1 MARRRK
7 KQGSDLTVIA
17 LVIALAVIAMVPKQ
31 VWIAIGI
38 TVVVAFGIYLFVKWQ
53 AQQKPP
59 APIVREPTLAEL
71 TGTKRVQSKPG
82 GSTAA
87 DPASANRKILSSM
100 LEAAQPPIAPSP
112 SQSNR
117 VASEPVAEPTA
128 ALRQSVPPS
137 QVAPPPNPALAAKD
151 RPGNL
156 RTAMAHIAEHGPT
169 TPVAPP
175 TPAPPGQAEM
185 SPIILSGTRA
195 ALEPSATGNPQ
206 DRPVPQQPNGNLL
219 EAMRAVAE
227 QPSISR
233 QANSAI
239 DAASDAPRIIVPTPS
254 RPRSTASPS
263 PSDLGTTKTPDAQT
277 IASAPTEAPSS
288 PQQLNS
294 NLLDAMRAVV
304 ARAAM
309 PPPAQTASDP
319 TLESQRVIAPT
330 PTAERVETIPTL
342 PPALPPTPIPT
353 SETQVPSTP
362 PPLSAASRTEP
373 ANAMDELHRTSIAG
387 SAPAK
392 EFSVPK
398 PPAGWEK
405 TRWVQPGEIIEI
417 RGVKIS
423 GGLFYSGVK
432 LATPRG
438 GNEPS
443 LVNGVLAVAPTGN
456 YREPIGYQENYADL
470 SATERRAYINWLAS
484 DRSDPECNYRYVMLF
499 LYGIERRV
507 LIDGADE
514 PDSKQGWPAIKEAL
528 RQLEA
533 AYGKIHTVIRFQINS
548 LLDWMELDDV
558 GEKLYTKPLPSFQR
572 THELP
577 FYLRLALGQCSLDR
591 APIPARL
598 ALAWARLSPEIPLRT
613 ATTRCAEEFDQL
625 FVERYRE
632 LFDAGL
638 VLPKNRTKLKF
649 SRQTFSPAFYG
660 NSFKPKTFG
669 ETPDVTALTAPIK
682 KLNEIVQQCT
692 DELGPLSRLINKN
705 PEARNTLDGLL
716 HLPTSIWPAPR
727 KAALQLLVDEVQGR
741 AITLPL
747 TQLADRFGNGGAPL
761 NREKIRDLARTLEA
775 THIGMEPN
783 VLEGARAPGD
793 ADPVVLFALLP
804 GQTHQAQ
811 SSAYQIALLTLQ
823 LASTVAQ
830 ADGDFSAHEIEHLG
844 REIDAWSH
852 LSPADHKRLR
862 AHLVW
867 LSQAP
872 ITLASLKKK
881 LDPLDQTTK
890 ETIAASMA
898 SLAQSDGT
906 VSPDEMR
913 FLEKVYKTLGV
924 ETKRVFT
931 DVHAVSAG
939 RSTTTVEPTK
949 QFRLDPKRIAE
960 LQHDTAKVSALL
972 AGIFTEDVPEPTIE
986 PQALPLPSQEAASN
1000 PGLLGLDEA
1009 HSALLRLML
1018 SRPNWTRSELEDGAS
1033 DLELMLDGALEHIN
1047 DASFDAYDIPFSE
1060 GDDPVEINPE
1070 FIEKIEQ

>member
-7 KQGSDLTVIA
+7 KQGSGLTVI
-17 LVIALAVIAMVPKQ
+17 VIALAIIAMVPRQ
-31 VWIAIGI
+31 VWIALGI
-38 TVVVAFGIYLFVKWQ
+38 TVVVAFGLYLFVKWQ
-53 AQQKPP
+53 AQKKPP
-59 APIVREPTLAEL
+59 APVVREPTLAEL
-71 TGTKRVQSKPG
+71 TETKRVQSKPR
-82 GSTAA
+82 GSITA
-87 DPASANRKILSSM
+87 DPPGANRKILSSM
-100 LEAAQPPIAPSP
+100 LEAAQPPIAPLP

-137 QVAPPPNPALAAKD
+137 QVAPPQNPALAAKD

-195 ALEPSATGNPQ
+195 ALEPSATRNPQ

-254 RPRSTASPS
+254 RPRSTASLS

-294 NLLDAMRAVV
+294 NLLDAMRAVG

-319 TLESQRVIAPT
+319 TLENQHVIAPT
-330 PTAERVETIPTL
+330 PTAERVETIPAL
-342 PPALPPTPIPT
+342 PPALPPIPAPQR
-353 SETQVPSTP
+353 EARVPSTP
-362 PPLSAASRTEP
+362 PPLPAASRTEP
-373 ANAMDELHRTSIAG
+373 ANALDELHRTSIAG

-392 EFSVPK
+392 EFLVPK

-507 LIDGADE
+507 VIDGIDE
-514 PDSKQGWPAIKEAL
+514 PESKQGWPAIKAAL

-533 AYGKIHTVIRFQINS
+533 AYGKIYSVIRFQINS
-548 LLDWMELDDV
+548 LLDWMELDDIE
-558 GEKLYTKPLPSFQR
+558 EKLYTKPLPSFQR

-649 SRQTFSPAFYG
+649 SRQTFSPALYG
-660 NSFKPKTFG
+660 TSLKPKTFG

-692 DELGPLSRLINKN
+692 DELGPFSRLLIKN
-705 PEARNTLDGLL
+705 PQARTTLEGLL
-716 HLPTSIWPAPR
+716 HLPTSIWPAPS
-727 KAALQLLVDEVQGR
+727 KAALQLLSDEVQGR

-747 TQLADRFGNGGAPL
+747 SQLADRFGNGGASL

-793 ADPVVLFALLP
+793 TDPVVLFALLP

-830 ADGDFSAHEIEHLG
+830 ADGDFSAHEIDHLG

-924 ETKRVFT
+924 ETKRVFS
-931 DVHAVSAG
+931 DVHAVSSG
-939 RSTTTVEPTK
+939 RSAIKAEPAK

-972 AGIFTEDVPEPTIE
+972 AGIFTEDVAEPIIE
-986 PQALPLPSQEAASN
+986 PQALPPPHQDAAAT

-1018 SRPNWTRSELEDGAS
+1018 SRPSWTRSELEDGAS

-1047 DASFDAYDIPFSE
+1047 DASFDAYDIPFTD

>member
-1 MARRRK
+1 M
-7 KQGSDLTVIA
+7 
-17 LVIALAVIAMVPKQ
+17 
-31 VWIAIGI
+31 
-38 TVVVAFGIYLFVKWQ
+38 
-53 AQQKPP
+53 P
-59 APIVREPTLAEL
+59 AAC
-71 TGTKRVQSKPG
+71 
-82 GSTAA
+82 
-87 DPASANRKILSSM
+87 
-100 LEAAQPPIAPSP
+100 
-112 SQSNR
+112 
-117 VASEPVAEPTA
+117 
-128 ALRQSVPPS
+128 
-137 QVAPPPNPALAAKD
+137 
-151 RPGNL
+151 
-156 RTAMAHIAEHGPT
+156 
-169 TPVAPP
+169 
-175 TPAPPGQAEM
+175 
-185 SPIILSGTRA
+185 
-195 ALEPSATGNPQ
+195 
-206 DRPVPQQPNGNLL
+206 
-219 EAMRAVAE
+219 
-227 QPSISR
+227 
-233 QANSAI
+233 
-239 DAASDAPRIIVPTPS
+239 
-254 RPRSTASPS
+254 
-263 PSDLGTTKTPDAQT
+263 
-277 IASAPTEAPSS
+277 
-288 PQQLNS
+288 
-294 NLLDAMRAVV
+294 
-304 ARAAM
+304 
-309 PPPAQTASDP
+309 
-319 TLESQRVIAPT
+319 
-330 PTAERVETIPTL
+330 
-342 PPALPPTPIPT
+342 
-353 SETQVPSTP
+353 
-362 PPLSAASRTEP
+362 RTEP
-373 ANAMDELHRTSIAG
+373 ANATDELHRTSIAG

-392 EFSVPK
+392 EFLVPK

-405 TRWVQPGEIIEI
+405 TRWVQPGEIIEV

-456 YREPIGYQENYADL
+456 YREPVGYQENYADL

-514 PDSKQGWPAIKEAL
+514 PDSKQGWPAIKAAL
-528 RQLEA
+528 RHLEA
-533 AYGKIHTVIRFQINS
+533 AYGKIYTVIRFQINS

-558 GEKLYTKPLPSFQR
+558 GEKLYTKPLPRFQR

-705 PEARNTLDGLL
+705 PEARNMLDGLL
-716 HLPTSIWPAPR
+716 HLPASIWPAPR

-775 THIGMEPN
+775 AHIGMEPN

-793 ADPVVLFALLP
+793 TDPVVLFALLP

-811 SSAYQIALLTLQ
+811 SSAYQIALLTLE

-852 LSPADHKRLR
+852 LSPADHNRLR
-862 AHLVW
+862 AHLLW
-867 LSQAP
+867 LSLAP

-881 LDPLDQTTK
+881 LDPLDQPTK

-924 ETKRVFT
+924 ETKRVFS
-931 DVHAVSAG
+931 DVHAVSSG
-939 RSTTTVEPTK
+939 RSATQAEQTK

-972 AGIFTEDVPEPTIE
+972 AGIFTEDVPEPIIE

>member
-1 MARRRK
+1 
-7 KQGSDLTVIA
+7 
-17 LVIALAVIAMVPKQ
+17 
-31 VWIAIGI
+31 
-38 TVVVAFGIYLFVKWQ
+38 
-53 AQQKPP
+53 
-59 APIVREPTLAEL
+59 
-71 TGTKRVQSKPG
+71 
-82 GSTAA
+82 
-87 DPASANRKILSSM
+87 
-100 LEAAQPPIAPSP
+100 
-112 SQSNR
+112 
-117 VASEPVAEPTA
+117 
-128 ALRQSVPPS
+128 
-137 QVAPPPNPALAAKD
+137 
-151 RPGNL
+151 
-156 RTAMAHIAEHGPT
+156 
-169 TPVAPP
+169 
-175 TPAPPGQAEM
+175 
-185 SPIILSGTRA
+185 
-195 ALEPSATGNPQ
+195 
-206 DRPVPQQPNGNLL
+206 
-219 EAMRAVAE
+219 
-227 QPSISR
+227 
-233 QANSAI
+233 
-239 DAASDAPRIIVPTPS
+239 
-254 RPRSTASPS
+254 
-263 PSDLGTTKTPDAQT
+263 
-277 IASAPTEAPSS
+277 
-288 PQQLNS
+288 
-294 NLLDAMRAVV
+294 
-304 ARAAM
+304 
-309 PPPAQTASDP
+309 
-319 TLESQRVIAPT
+319 
-330 PTAERVETIPTL
+330 
-342 PPALPPTPIPT
+342 
-353 SETQVPSTP
+353 
-362 PPLSAASRTEP
+362 
-373 ANAMDELHRTSIAG
+373 MDELHRTSIAG

-398 PPAGWEK
+398 PPEGWEK
-405 TRWVQPGEIIEI
+405 TRWVRPGEIIEI

-514 PDSKQGWPAIKEAL
+514 PDSKQGWPAIKAAL
-528 RQLEA
+528 RQLET
-533 AYGKIHTVIRFQINS
+533 AYGKIYSVIRFQINS
-548 LLDWMELDDV
+548 LLDWMELDDIE
-558 GEKLYTKPLPSFQR
+558 EKLYTKPLPSFQR

-591 APIPARL
+591 VPIPARL

-649 SRQTFSPAFYG
+649 SRQTFSPALYG
-660 NSFKPKTFG
+660 TSLKPKTFG

-716 HLPTSIWPAPR
+716 HLPTSIWPSPR

-747 TQLADRFGNGGAPL
+747 TQLADRFGNGGASL
-761 NREKIRDLARTLEA
+761 NREKIRDLARTLELA
-775 THIGMEPN
+775 HIGMEPN

-804 GQTHQAQ
+804 GQTHQTQ

-872 ITLASLKKK
+872 ITLASLKRK

-924 ETKRVFT
+924 ETKRVFS

-939 RSTTTVEPTK
+939 RSTTKVEPTK

-960 LQHDTAKVSALL
+960 LQQDTAKVSALL
-972 AGIFTEDVPEPTIE
+972 AGIFTEDVAEPVIE
-986 PQALPLPSQEAASN
+986 PQALPLPIQEAASN

>member
-1 MARRRK
+1 M
-7 KQGSDLTVIA
+7 IA

-53 AQQKPP
+53 AQKKPP

-71 TGTKRVQSKPG
+71 TGTKRVQSRPR
-82 GSTAA
+82 GSTTA
-87 DPASANRKILSSM
+87 DPASTNRKILSSM

-117 VASEPVAEPTA
+117 VASERVTEPTA
-128 ALRQSVPPS
+128 ALSQSVPPS
-137 QVAPPPNPALAAKD
+137 QAAPPQNPALAAKD
-151 RPGNL
+151 RAGNL

-175 TPAPPGQAEM
+175 TPAPHGQAEM
-185 SPIILSGTRA
+185 SPIILSSTRA

-219 EAMRAVAE
+219 EVMRAVAE

-254 RPRSTASPS
+254 RPRPTASPS

-294 NLLDAMRAVV
+294 NLLGAMRAV
-304 ARAAM
+304 AAKASM
-309 PPPAQTASDP
+309 PQPAQAVAGAELEDQRRIMPIASQP
-319 TLESQRVIAPT
+319 SPSV
-330 PTAERVETIPTL
+330 ERIEAIQTL
-342 PPALPPTPIPT
+342 PPTMPPAPALQR
-353 SETQVPSTP
+353 EAHVASTP
-362 PPLSAASRTEP
+362 PPLPAASRQEP
-373 ANAMDELHRTSIAG
+373 ANTTDELHRTSIAG
-387 SAPAK
+387 SAPTK

-398 PPAGWEK
+398 PPVGWEK

-507 LIDGADE
+507 LIDGVDE
-514 PDSKQGWPAIKEAL
+514 PESKQGWPAIKAAL

-533 AYGKIHTVIRFQINS
+533 AYGKIYTVIRFQINS

-613 ATTRCAEEFDQL
+613 ATTRCAEEFDQI

-669 ETPDVTALTAPIK
+669 ETPDVTALTGPIK

-747 TQLADRFGNGGAPL
+747 SQLADRFGNGGAPL

-775 THIGMEPN
+775 AHIGMEPN
-783 VLEGARAPGD
+783 VLEGARVPGD
-793 ADPVVLFALLP
+793 TDPVVLFALLP

-924 ETKRVFT
+924 ETKRVFS

-939 RSTTTVEPTK
+939 RSATKAEPAK

-972 AGIFTEDVPEPTIE
+972 AGIFTDDVPEPIIE
-986 PQALPLPSQEAASN
+986 PQALPLPSQEAAST

>member
-1 MARRRK
+1 M
-7 KQGSDLTVIA
+7 I
-17 LVIALAVIAMVPKQ
+17 VIALAIIAMVPRQ
-31 VWIAIGI
+31 VWIALGI
-38 TVVVAFGIYLFVKWQ
+38 TVAVAFGVYLFVKWQ
-53 AQQKPP
+53 AQKKPP
-59 APIVREPTLAEL
+59 APIAREPTLAEL
-71 TGTKRVQSKPG
+71 TGTKKAPSKPRG
-82 GSTAA
+82 PAA
-87 DPASANRKILSSM
+87 SAPASANQKILSSM
-100 LEAAQPPIAPSP
+100 LEAAQPPVVPTHSKLK
-112 SQSNR
+112 QL
-117 VASEPVAEPTA
+117 ASEPIG
-128 ALRQSVPPS
+128 ALNRSTPPAP
-137 QVAPPPNPALAAKD
+137 QVAPPQNPDMAATE

-156 RTAMAHIAEHGPT
+156 RIAMAHIAEHGPT
-169 TPVAPP
+169 TPVAPA
-175 TPAPPGQAEM
+175 TSALYGQAET

-195 ALEPSATGNPQ
+195 ALEPSATGNLQ
-206 DRPVPQQPNGNLL
+206 DRPVSRQPNGNLL

-239 DAASDAPRIIVPTPS
+239 DAASEAPRIIVPTPS
-254 RPRSTASPS
+254 LPRPTSSPS
-263 PSDLGTTKTPDAQT
+263 PSDLGVTATPDVHN
-277 IASAPTEAPSS
+277 IASAPTETTSS
-288 PQQLNS
+288 PQQPNS
-294 NLLDAMRAVV
+294 NLLEAMRAVAAKAAIPRQAQAV
-304 ARAAM
+304 ADANL
-309 PPPAQTASDP
+309 DD
-319 TLESQRVIAPT
+319 QRVTAPIANQPR
-330 PTAERVETIPTL
+330 PSAERIEAIQTL
-342 PPALPPTPIPT
+342 PPAVPPAPALQR
-353 SETQVPSTP
+353 EAHVASTP
-362 PPLSAASRTEP
+362 PPLPAASRQAP
-373 ANAMDELHRTSIAG
+373 ANATDELHRTSIAG

-398 PPAGWEK
+398 PPEGWEK
-405 TRWVQPGEIIEI
+405 TRWVRPGEIIKI
-417 RGVKIS
+417 RGLKIS

-507 LIDGADE
+507 LIDGVDE
-514 PDSKQGWPAIKEAL
+514 PESKQGWAAIKEAL

-533 AYGKIHTVIRFQINS
+533 AYGKIYTVIRFQINS

-649 SRQTFSPAFYG
+649 SRQTFSPALYG
-660 NSFKPKTFG
+660 TSLKPKTFG

-692 DELGPLSRLINKN
+692 DELGPFSRLLIKN
-705 PEARNTLDGLL
+705 PQARTTLEGLL
-716 HLPTSIWPAPR
+716 HLPTSIWPAPS
-727 KAALQLLVDEVQGR
+727 KAALQLLSDEVQGR

-747 TQLADRFGNGGAPL
+747 SQLADRFGNGGASL

-793 ADPVVLFALLP
+793 TDPVVLFALLP

-830 ADGDFSAHEIEHLG
+830 ADGDFSAHEIDHLG

-924 ETKRVFT
+924 ETKRVFS
-931 DVHAVSAG
+931 DVHAVSSG
-939 RSTTTVEPTK
+939 RSAIKAEPAK

-972 AGIFTEDVPEPTIE
+972 AGIFTEDVAEPIIE
-986 PQALPLPSQEAASN
+986 PQALPPPHQDAAAT

-1018 SRPNWTRSELEDGAS
+1018 SRPSWTRSELEDGAS

-1060 GDDPVEINPE
+1060 GDDPVEINPD

>member
-1 MARRRK
+1 M
-7 KQGSDLTVIA
+7 IA

-71 TGTKRVQSKPG
+71 TGTKRVQSKPR

-117 VASEPVAEPTA
+117 VASERIVEPTA
-128 ALRQSVPPS
+128 ALSQSFPPS
-137 QVAPPPNPALAAKD
+137 QVAPPQNSALAAKD

-175 TPAPPGQAEM
+175 TPAPPGQAET
-185 SPIILSGTRA
+185 STILLSGTRA
-195 ALEPSATGNPQ
+195 ALEPSATVNSQG
-206 DRPVPQQPNGNLL
+206 RPVSRQPSGNLL

-239 DAASDAPRIIVPTPS
+239 DAAPDAPRIIVPTPS
-254 RPRSTASPS
+254 RPRPTASPS

-277 IASAPTEAPSS
+277 IASAPMEAPSS

-294 NLLDAMRAVV
+294 NLLEVMRAV
-304 ARAAM
+304 AAKAAI
-309 PPPAQTASDP
+309 PRQAQPTAGAE
-319 TLESQRVIAPT
+319 LEDQRGIVPIASQPT
-330 PTAERVETIPTL
+330 PTAERVETIPAL
-342 PPALPPTPIPT
+342 PPALPPIPVPT
-353 SETQVPSTP
+353 SETQVVPSTP
-362 PPLSAASRTEP
+362 PPLPAASRTEP
-373 ANAMDELHRTSIAG
+373 ANATDELHRTSIAG
-387 SAPAK
+387 NAPAK
-392 EFSVPK
+392 EFLVPK

-417 RGVKIS
+417 REVEIS
-423 GGLFYSGVK
+423 GGLFYAGIN
-432 LATPRG
+432 LATPTG
-438 GNEPS
+438 GDEPS
-443 LVNGVLAVAPTGN
+443 LVNGRLSVAATGD
-456 YREPIGYQENYADL
+456 YREPSGYWGSYADL

-484 DRSDPECNYRYVMLF
+484 DRSDPECNSTYVLRF
-499 LYGIERRV
+499 LYGLERRV
-507 LIDGADE
+507 VLDGVRE
-514 PDSKQGWPAIKEAL
+514 PDSKQDWPVIKATL
-528 RQLEA
+528 RQLDA
-533 AYGKIHTVIRFQINS
+533 VYGKADGRIRSYTNS
-548 LLDWMELDDV
+548 LLDWMELDDI
-558 GEKLYTKPLPSFQR
+558 EDKLYTKPLPRFQR

-591 APIPARL
+591 APVPAPL
-598 ALAWARLSPEIPLRT
+598 ALAWARLSPEVSMRT
-613 ATTRCAEEFDQL
+613 PTVRCAEEFDQL

-660 NSFKPKTFG
+660 SSFKPKTFG
-669 ETPDVTALTAPIK
+669 ETPDVTALTGPIK

-727 KAALQLLVDEVQGR
+727 KAALQLLVDEVQRR

-747 TQLADRFGNGGAPL
+747 SELADRFGNGGASL
-761 NREKIRDLARTLEA
+761 NREKIRDLARMLEA
-775 THIGMEPN
+775 AHIGMEPN

-793 ADPVVLFALLP
+793 TDPVVLFALLP

-811 SSAYQIALLTLQ
+811 SSAYQVALLTLQ

-867 LSQAP
+867 LSVAP
-872 ITLASLKKK
+872 ITLASLKKN
-881 LDPLDQTTK
+881 LDPLDQPTK

-924 ETKRVFT
+924 ETKRVFS

-939 RSTTTVEPTK
+939 RSTTKVEPAK

-972 AGIFTEDVPEPTIE
+972 AGIFTEDVPEPIIE
-986 PQALPLPSQEAASN
+986 PQALPLPSQEAAST

-1070 FIEKIEQ
+1070 FIEKTEQ

>member
-1 MARRRK
+1 M
-7 KQGSDLTVIA
+7 I
-17 LVIALAVIAMVPKQ
+17 VIALAIIAMVPRQ
-31 VWIAIGI
+31 VWIALGI
-38 TVVVAFGIYLFVKWQ
+38 TAVVAFGLYLFVKWQ
-53 AQQKPP
+53 AQKKPL

-71 TGTKRVQSKPG
+71 TGLKSAPSNPRS
-82 GSTAA
+82 STAPA
-87 DPASANRKILSSM
+87 PASANRKILSSM
-100 LEAAQPPIAPSP
+100 LEAAQPPAVPTH
-112 SQSNR
+112 SQVKQ
-117 VASEPVAEPTA
+117 VASEPIG
-128 ALRQSVPPS
+128 ALHQSTPPAP
-137 QVAPPPNPALAAKD
+137 QVAPPQNPDMAATD

-156 RTAMAHIAEHGPT
+156 WTAMAHIAEHGPT

-175 TPAPPGQAEM
+175 TPAPPGQAET
-185 SPIILSGTRA
+185 SPIILSAARA
-195 ALEPSATGNPQ
+195 ALEPSASVDSR
-206 DRPVPQQPNGNLL
+206 DRPVSRQPNGNLL

-239 DAASDAPRIIVPTPS
+239 DTTPDAPRIIVPTPS
-254 RPRSTASPS
+254 RPRPTASPS
-263 PSDLGTTKTPDAQT
+263 PNGLGTTTPDAHN
-277 IASAPTEAPSS
+277 IAPAPAEVPSS
-288 PQQLNS
+288 PQQPNS
-294 NLLDAMRAVV
+294 NLLEAMRAVAAKAAIPRQAQAV
-304 ARAAM
+304 ADANLDDQRA
-309 PPPAQTASDP
+309 
-319 TLESQRVIAPT
+319 IALIANQPS
-330 PTAERVETIPTL
+330 PCVERIEAIPTL
-342 PPALPPTPIPT
+342 PPAIPPAPDLQR
-353 SETQVPSTP
+353 EAHVLSTP
-362 PPLSAASRTEP
+362 PSLPAASRTEAP
-373 ANAMDELHRTSIAG
+373 RAMDELHRTSIAG
-387 SAPAK
+387 SASVK
-392 EFSVPK
+392 EFSLPK

-405 TRWVQPGEIIEI
+405 TRWVQPGELVEI
-417 RGVKIS
+417 RDVKIS
-423 GGLFYSGVK
+423 GGLFYAGIN
-432 LATPRG
+432 LATPTG
-438 GNEPS
+438 GDEPS
-443 LVNGVLAVAPTGN
+443 LVNGLLSVAATGD
-456 YREPIGYQENYADL
+456 YREPGGYWGSYADL

-484 DRSDPECNYRYVMLF
+484 DRSDPECNSTYVLRF
-499 LYGIERRV
+499 LYGLERRV
-507 LIDGADE
+507 VLDGVRE
-514 PDSKQGWPAIKEAL
+514 PDSKQDWPAIKTTL
-528 RQLEA
+528 RHLDA
-533 AYGKIHTVIRFQINS
+533 VYGKADGRIRSYTNS

-558 GEKLYTKPLPSFQR
+558 GEKLYTKPLPNFQR

-591 APIPARL
+591 VPIPAQL
-598 ALAWARLSPEIPLRT
+598 ALAWVRLSPEVSMRT
-613 ATTRCAEEFDQL
+613 PTVRCAEEFDQL

-649 SRQTFSPAFYG
+649 LRQTFSPAFYDT
-660 NSFKPKTFG
+660 SFKPKTFG

-682 KLNEIVQQCT
+682 KLNEIVRQCT
-692 DELGPLSRLINKN
+692 DELGPFSRLLIKN
-705 PEARNTLDGLL
+705 PEARTTLEGLL
-716 HLPTSIWPAPR
+716 HLPTSIWPAPS

-741 AITLPL
+741 AITLL
-747 TQLADRFGNGGAPL
+747 LSQLADRFGNGGASL

-775 THIGMEPN
+775 AHIGMEPN

-793 ADPVVLFALLP
+793 TDPVVLFALLP

-830 ADGDFSAHEIEHLG
+830 ADGDFSSQEIEHLG

-898 SLAQSDGT
+898 SLAQSDVT

-924 ETKRVFT
+924 KTKRVFS

-939 RSTTTVEPTK
+939 RSTTKVEPAK

-972 AGIFTEDVPEPTIE
+972 AGIFTEDVHEPIIE
-986 PQALPLPSQEAASN
+986 SPALPLPSQEAAST

-1018 SRPNWTRSELEDGAS
+1018 SRPSWTRSELEDGAS

>member
-1 MARRRK
+1 M
-7 KQGSDLTVIA
+7 IA
-17 LVIALAVIAMVPKQ
+17 LMIALAIIAMVPRQ
-31 VWIAIGI
+31 VWIALGI
-38 TVVVAFGIYLFVKWQ
+38 TVVVAFGLYLFVKWQ
-53 AQQKPP
+53 AQKKPL

-71 TGTKRVQSKPG
+71 TGLKSAPSKPRS
-82 GSTAA
+82 STAPA
-87 DPASANRKILSSM
+87 PASANQKILSSM
-100 LEAAQPPIAPSP
+100 LEAAQPPTAPSP
-112 SQSNR
+112 SQSIW
-117 VASEPVAEPTA
+117 VVSEPIG
-128 ALRQSVPPS
+128 ALNRSVPPDQ
-137 QVAPPPNPALAAKD
+137 QVAPPQNPALAAND

-156 RTAMAHIAEHGPT
+156 RTAMEHIVEHGPT

-175 TPAPPGQAEM
+175 THATPGQAET

-195 ALEPSATGNPQ
+195 ALEPSATGNSQ
-206 DRPVPQQPNGNLL
+206 DRPVSRQPNGNLL

-263 PSDLGTTKTPDAQT
+263 PSDFGTTTPDAHS
-277 IASAPTEAPSS
+277 IAPSPPEAPSS
-288 PQQLNS
+288 PPQPNS
-294 NLLDAMRAVV
+294 NLLEVMRAV
-304 ARAAM
+304 AAKASM
-309 PPPAQTASDP
+309 PGPAQAFADAN
-319 TLESQRVIAPT
+319 LEDQGAIALIANQPS
-330 PTAERVETIPTL
+330 PSAERIEAIQTL
-342 PPALPPTPIPT
+342 TPAVPPTPAPALQR
-353 SETQVPSTP
+353 EAHGPSTP
-362 PPLSAASRTEP
+362 PPLPEASRTEAP
-373 ANAMDELHRTSIAG
+373 RTMDELHRTSIAG

-456 YREPIGYQENYADL
+456 YREPVGYQENYADL

-507 LIDGADE
+507 LIDGVDE
-514 PDSKQGWPAIKEAL
+514 PDSKQGWPAIKAAL
-528 RQLEA
+528 RHLEA
-533 AYGKIHTVIRFQINS
+533 AYGKIYTVIRFQINS

-558 GEKLYTKPLPSFQR
+558 GEKLYTKPLPRFQR

-591 APIPARL
+591 APIPAQL

-625 FVERYRE
+625 FLERYRE

-660 NSFKPKTFG
+660 TSFKPKTFG
-669 ETPDVTALTAPIK
+669 ETPDVTALTGPIK
-682 KLNEIVQQCT
+682 KLNEIVQQFT

-727 KAALQLLVDEVQGR
+727 KAALQLLVDEVKGR

-747 TQLADRFGNGGAPL
+747 TQLTDRFGNGGAPL

-775 THIGMEPN
+775 AHIGMEPN

-862 AHLVW
+862 AHLAW

-881 LDPLDQTTK
+881 LDPLDQSTK
-890 ETIAASMA
+890 EAIAASMA

-924 ETKRVFT
+924 ETKRVFS

-939 RSTTTVEPTK
+939 RSTTKVEPAK
-949 QFRLDPKRIAE
+949 QFSLDPKRIAE

-972 AGIFTEDVPEPTIE
+972 AGIFTEDVAEPVIK
-986 PQALPLPSQEAASN
+986 PQTPILPSQEPAAT
-1000 PGLLGLDEA
+1000 PGMLGLDEA

-1018 SRPNWTRSELEDGAS
+1018 SRPNWTRSELEDSAS

>member
-1 MARRRK
+1 M
-7 KQGSDLTVIA
+7 IA
-17 LVIALAVIAMVPKQ
+17 LVIIAMVPRQ
-31 VWIAIGI
+31 VWIALGI
-38 TVVVAFGIYLFVKWQ
+38 TVVVAFGICLFVKWQ
-53 AQQKPP
+53 AQKKPP
-59 APIVREPTLAEL
+59 APVVREPTLAEL
-71 TGTKRVQSKPG
+71 TGTKKVQSKPR
-82 GSTAA
+82 GSTTA

-100 LEAAQPPIAPSP
+100 LEAAQPPAVPTH
-112 SQSNR
+112 SQ
-117 VASEPVAEPTA
+117 VKQLASEPFG
-128 ALRQSVPPS
+128 ALNRSTTPAP
-137 QVAPPPNPALAAKD
+137 QVAPPQNPAMAATD

-169 TPVAPP
+169 TPIAPA
-175 TPAPPGQAEM
+175 TPALSRQAEAP
-185 SPIILSGTRA
+185 PIILSGKRA
-195 ALEPSATGNPQ
+195 ALEPSATGNLQ
-206 DRPVPQQPNGNLL
+206 NSPVSRQPNGNLL

-254 RPRSTASPS
+254 RPRPTASTS
-263 PSDLGTTKTPDAQT
+263 PSGLGTTTPDAHN
-277 IASAPTEAPSS
+277 IASAPAEGRSS
-288 PQQLNS
+288 PQHPKS
-294 NLLDAMRAVV
+294 NLIDAMRAV
-304 ARAAM
+304 AAKAAI
-309 PPPAQTASDP
+309 PRQAQTVAD
-319 TLESQRVIAPT
+319 TNLDDQRVTVPIASQPR
-330 PTAERVETIPTL
+330 PFAERIEAIQTL
-342 PPALPPTPIPT
+342 TPAVPPTPAPALQREAHVA
-353 SETQVPSTP
+353 SSP
-362 PPLSAASRTEP
+362 PPLPAASRQKP
-373 ANAMDELHRTSIAG
+373 ANTTDELHRTSIAG
-387 SAPAK
+387 NAPAK
-392 EFSVPK
+392 EFSLPK
-398 PPAGWEK
+398 PPEGWEK
-405 TRWVQPGEIIEI
+405 TRWVQPGEIVEI
-417 RGVKIS
+417 REVKIS
-423 GGLFYSGVK
+423 GGLFYAGIN
-432 LATPRG
+432 LATPTG
-438 GNEPS
+438 GDEPS
-443 LVNGVLAVAPTGN
+443 LVNGRLSVAATGD
-456 YREPIGYQENYADL
+456 YREPSGYWVSYADL

-507 LIDGADE
+507 LIDGVDE
-514 PDSKQGWPAIKEAL
+514 PESKQGWPAIKAAL

-533 AYGKIHTVIRFQINS
+533 AYGKIYSVIRFQINS
-548 LLDWMELDDV
+548 LLDWMELDDIE
-558 GEKLYTKPLPSFQR
+558 EKLYTKPLPSFQR

-591 APIPARL
+591 APIPAQL

-649 SRQTFSPAFYG
+649 SRQTFSPALYG
-660 NSFKPKTFG
+660 TSLKPKTFG

-747 TQLADRFGNGGAPL
+747 TQLADRFGNGGASL
-761 NREKIRDLARTLEA
+761 NREKIRDLARTLELA
-775 THIGMEPN
+775 HIGMEPN

-793 ADPVVLFALLP
+793 TDPVVLFALLP

-852 LSPADHKRLR
+852 LGPADHKRLR
-862 AHLVW
+862 AHLEW
-867 LSQAP
+867 LSLAP

-939 RSTTTVEPTK
+939 RSTTKVEPAK

-972 AGIFTEDVPEPTIE
+972 AGIFTEDVPEPIIE
-986 PQALPLPSQEAASN
+986 PPALPLPSQEAAST

-1018 SRPNWTRSELEDGAS
+1018 SRPSWTRSELEDGAS

>member
-1 MARRRK
+1 M
-7 KQGSDLTVIA
+7 
-17 LVIALAVIAMVPKQ
+17 IALAVIAMVPKQ

-71 TGTKRVQSKPG
+71 TGTKRVQSKPRG
-82 GSTAA
+82 PTAA

-100 LEAAQPPIAPSP
+100 LEAAQPPAVPTH
-112 SQSNR
+112 SQ
-117 VASEPVAEPTA
+117 VKQLASEPIG
-128 ALRQSVPPS
+128 ALNRSTPPS
-137 QVAPPPNPALAAKD
+137 PQVAPPQNPALAAAD

-175 TPAPPGQAEM
+175 TPATPGQAET

-195 ALEPSATGNPQ
+195 ALVPSATGNSQ
-206 DRPVPQQPNGNLL
+206 DRPVSQQPNGNLL

-239 DAASDAPRIIVPTPS
+239 DAAPKAPRIIVPTPS
-254 RPRSTASPS
+254 RPRPTASPS
-263 PSDLGTTKTPDAQT
+263 PSDLGVTATPDVHN
-277 IASAPTEAPSS
+277 IASAPTETTSS
-288 PQQLNS
+288 PQQPKS
-294 NLLDAMRAVV
+294 NLLDAMRAV
-304 ARAAM
+304 AAKASM
-309 PPPAQTASDP
+309 PGPAQAFADAN
-319 TLESQRVIAPT
+319 LEDQRAIAPIASQ
-330 PTAERVETIPTL
+330 PSAERIEAIQTL
-342 PPALPPTPIPT
+342 TPAVPPTPAPALQR
-353 SETQVPSTP
+353 EAHGPSTP
-362 PPLSAASRTEP
+362 PPLPEASRTEAP
-373 ANAMDELHRTSIAG
+373 RTMDELHRTSIAG

-398 PPAGWEK
+398 PPEGWEK
-405 TRWVQPGEIIEI
+405 TRWVRPGEIIEI

-507 LIDGADE
+507 LIDGVDE
-514 PDSKQGWPAIKEAL
+514 PESKQGWPAIKEAL
-528 RQLEA
+528 RHLEA
-533 AYGKIHTVIRFQINS
+533 AYGKIYTVIRFQINS

-632 LFDAGL
+632 LFDAGM

-660 NSFKPKTFG
+660 NSFKLKTFG

-747 TQLADRFGNGGAPL
+747 TQLADRFGNGGASL
-761 NREKIRDLARTLEA
+761 NREKIRDLARTLELA
-775 THIGMEPN
+775 HIGMEPN

-793 ADPVVLFALLP
+793 ADPVVLFAFLP
-804 GQTHQAQ
+804 GQTHQTQ

-872 ITLASLKKK
+872 ITLASLKRK

-924 ETKRVFT
+924 ETKRVFS

-939 RSTTTVEPTK
+939 RSTTKVEPTK

-972 AGIFTEDVPEPTIE
+972 AGIFTEDVAEPVIE
-986 PQALPLPSQEAASN
+986 PQAPILPSQEPAATS
-1000 PGLLGLDEA
+1000 GLLGLDEA
-1009 HSALLRLML
+1009 HSALLLLML

>member
-1 MARRRK
+1 MAA
-7 KQGSDLTVIA
+7 T
-17 LVIALAVIAMVPKQ
+17 
-31 VWIAIGI
+31 
-38 TVVVAFGIYLFVKWQ
+38 
-53 AQQKPP
+53 
-59 APIVREPTLAEL
+59 E
-71 TGTKRVQSKPG
+71 
-82 GSTAA
+82 
-87 DPASANRKILSSM
+87 
-100 LEAAQPPIAPSP
+100 
-112 SQSNR
+112 
-117 VASEPVAEPTA
+117 
-128 ALRQSVPPS
+128 
-137 QVAPPPNPALAAKD
+137 

-156 RTAMAHIAEHGPT
+156 RTAMAHIAEHGRT

-175 TPAPPGQAEM
+175 TPAPPGQAET

-195 ALEPSATGNPQ
+195 ALEPSATGNAR
-206 DRPVPQQPNGNLL
+206 DRPVSRQPNGNLL

-227 QPSISR
+227 QSPAGR
-233 QANSAI
+233 QANSGI
-239 DAASDAPRIIVPTPS
+239 DAALDAPRIIVPTPS
-254 RPRSTASPS
+254 RPRPAALPGQGDIGTPTT
-263 PSDLGTTKTPDAQT
+263 SDALKF
-277 IASAPTEAPSS
+277 ASAPAETPSL
-288 PQQLNS
+288 PQHTNS
-294 NLLDAMRAVV
+294 NLLDARRAVV

-309 PPPAQTASDP
+309 PPPAQTASDA
-319 TLESQRVIAPT
+319 TLESQRAIAPT
-330 PTAERVETIPTL
+330 PIAERVETISAV
-342 PPALPPTPIPT
+342 PPALPPIPVPT
-353 SETQVPSTP
+353 SETEVSSI
-362 PPLSAASRTEP
+362 PPLLPAASRTEP
-373 ANAMDELHRTSIAG
+373 ANAFDELHRTHIAG
-387 SAPAK
+387 SAPVK
-392 EFSVPK
+392 EFSLPK

-405 TRWVQPGEIIEI
+405 TRWVQPGEIVEI
-417 RGVKIS
+417 REVKIS
-423 GGLFYSGVK
+423 GGLFYAGIN
-432 LATPRG
+432 LATPTG
-438 GNEPS
+438 GDEPS
-443 LVNGVLAVAPTGN
+443 LVNGRLSIAVTGD
-456 YREPIGYQENYADL
+456 YREPSGYWGSYADL

-484 DRSDPECNYRYVMLF
+484 DRSDPECNSTYVIRF
-499 LYGIERRV
+499 LYGLERRV
-507 LIDGADE
+507 VLDGVRE
-514 PDSKQGWPAIKEAL
+514 TDSKQDWPVIKATL
-528 RQLEA
+528 RQLDA
-533 AYGKIHTVIRFQINS
+533 VYGKADGRIRNYTNS
-548 LLDWMELDDV
+548 LLDWMELDDI
-558 GEKLYTKPLPSFQR
+558 GDKLYTKPLPSFQR

-591 APIPARL
+591 APIPAHL
-598 ALAWARLSPEIPLRT
+598 ALAWARLSPEVSMRT
-613 ATTRCAEEFDQL
+613 PTVRCAGEFDQL

-638 VLPKNRTKLKF
+638 ILSKNRTKLKF

-660 NSFKPKTFG
+660 TSFKPKTFG

-692 DELGPLSRLINKN
+692 DELGPFSRLINKN
-705 PEARNTLDGLL
+705 PEARTTLEGLL
-716 HLPTSIWPAPR
+716 HLPTSIWPATS

-747 TQLADRFGNGGAPL
+747 TQLADRFGNGGASL
-761 NREKIRDLARTLEA
+761 NREKIRDLARTLETA
-775 THIGMEPN
+775 HIGMEPN

-793 ADPVVLFALLP
+793 TDPVVLFALLP

-852 LSPADHKRLR
+852 LSPADHERLR

-906 VSPDEMR
+906 ISPDEMR

-939 RSTTTVEPTK
+939 RSVTKAEPAK

-972 AGIFTEDVPEPTIE
+972 AGIFTEDVAEPVIE
-986 PQALPLPSQEAASN
+986 PQALPLPGQDAAAT
-1000 PGLLGLDEA
+1000 PGMLGLDEA

-1018 SRPNWTRSELEDGAS
+1018 SRPSWTRLELEDGAS

>member
-1 MARRRK
+1 M
-7 KQGSDLTVIA
+7 IA
-17 LVIALAVIAMVPKQ
+17 LVIALAVIAMVPRQ
-31 VWIAIGI
+31 VWIALGI
-38 TVVVAFGIYLFVKWQ
+38 TAVVAFGVYLFVKWQ
-53 AQQKPP
+53 AQRKPP
-59 APIVREPTLAEL
+59 APAVREPTLAEL
-71 TGTKRVQSKPG
+71 TETKKAPSKPR
-82 GSTAA
+82 GSAA
-87 DPASANRKILSSM
+87 SAPASANRKILSST
-100 LEAAQPPIAPSP
+100 LEAAQPPIAPLP

-117 VASEPVAEPTA
+117 AASERLAEPTA
-128 ALRQSVPPS
+128 ALSKSFPPS
-137 QVAPPPNPALAAKD
+137 QVAPPHNPALAATD

-175 TPAPPGQAEM
+175 TPAPPAQAET
-185 SPIILSGTRA
+185 SPIILSGAGA
-195 ALEPSATGNPQ
+195 AVQPSATVNSQ
-206 DRPVPQQPNGNLL
+206 DRPVSRQPNGNLL
-219 EAMRAVAE
+219 EAMLAVAE

-254 RPRSTASPS
+254 RPRPAASPS
-263 PSDLGTTKTPDAQT
+263 PRGLGTTTPDAHN

-288 PQQLNS
+288 PQQPNS

-309 PPPAQTASDP
+309 PPPAKTASDATP
-319 TLESQRVIAPT
+319 ESQRVIAPT
-330 PTAERVETIPTL
+330 PIAERVETISAV
-342 PPALPPTPIPT
+342 PPALPPIPVPT
-353 SETQVPSTP
+353 SETEVSSIP
-362 PPLSAASRTEP
+362 PPLPAASRTEP
-373 ANAMDELHRTSIAG
+373 ANAFDELHRTHIVG
-387 SAPAK
+387 SEPVK
-392 EFSVPK
+392 EFSLPK

-405 TRWVQPGEIIEI
+405 TRWVQPGEIVEI
-417 RGVKIS
+417 REVKIS
-423 GGLFYSGVK
+423 GGLFYAGIN
-432 LATPRG
+432 LATPTG
-438 GNEPS
+438 GDEPS
-443 LVNGVLAVAPTGN
+443 LVNGRLSVAATGD
-456 YREPIGYQENYADL
+456 YREPSGYWGSYADL

-484 DRSDPECNYRYVMLF
+484 DRSDPECNSTYVIRF
-499 LYGIERRV
+499 LYGLERRV
-507 LIDGADE
+507 VLDGVKE
-514 PDSKQGWPAIKEAL
+514 PVSKQDWPAIKATL
-528 RQLEA
+528 RQLDA
-533 AYGKIHTVIRFQINS
+533 VYGKADGRIRSYTNS
-548 LLDWMELDDV
+548 LLDWMELDDI
-558 GEKLYTKPLPSFQR
+558 GDKLYTKPLPSFQR

-591 APIPARL
+591 APIPAHL
-598 ALAWARLSPEIPLRT
+598 ALAWARLSPEVSMRT
-613 ATTRCAEEFDQL
+613 PTVRCAEEFDQL
-625 FVERYRE
+625 FVQRYRE

-638 VLPKNRTKLKF
+638 ILPKNRTKLKF

-660 NSFKPKTFG
+660 TSFKPKTFG

-705 PEARNTLDGLL
+705 PEARTTLEGLL
-716 HLPTSIWPAPR
+716 HLPTSIWPVAS
-727 KAALQLLVDEVQGR
+727 KAALQLLMDEVQDH

-747 TQLADRFGNGGAPL
+747 TKLADRFGNAGPSL

-775 THIGMEPN
+775 AHIGMEPN

-793 ADPVVLFALLP
+793 TDPVVLFALLP

-881 LDPLDQTTK
+881 LDPLDQPTK

-924 ETKRVFT
+924 ETKRVFS
-931 DVHAVSAG
+931 DVHAVSSG
-939 RSTTTVEPTK
+939 RRTTKVEPAK

-972 AGIFTEDVPEPTIE
+972 TGIFTEDVAEPIIE
-986 PQALPLPSQEAASN
+986 PQALPLPNQETAST

>member
-1 MARRRK
+1 
-7 KQGSDLTVIA
+7 
-17 LVIALAVIAMVPKQ
+17 
-31 VWIAIGI
+31 
-38 TVVVAFGIYLFVKWQ
+38 
-53 AQQKPP
+53 
-59 APIVREPTLAEL
+59 
-71 TGTKRVQSKPG
+71 
-82 GSTAA
+82 
-87 DPASANRKILSSM
+87 
-100 LEAAQPPIAPSP
+100 
-112 SQSNR
+112 
-117 VASEPVAEPTA
+117 
-128 ALRQSVPPS
+128 
-137 QVAPPPNPALAAKD
+137 
-151 RPGNL
+151 
-156 RTAMAHIAEHGPT
+156 MAHVAEHGPT

-175 TPAPPGQAEM
+175 TPAPPGQAET

-195 ALEPSATGNPQ
+195 ALEPSATGNSQ
-206 DRPVPQQPNGNLL
+206 DRPVSRQPNGNLL

-239 DAASDAPRIIVPTPS
+239 NAASDAPHIIVPTPS
-254 RPRSTASPS
+254 RPRPAALPD
-263 PSDLGTTKTPDAQT
+263 PGDIGTPTTPDAGKF
-277 IASAPTEAPSS
+277 ASAPVEAPSS
-288 PQQLNS
+288 PQHTNS
-294 NLLDAMRAVV
+294 NPLDAMRAVV
-304 ARAAM
+304 DRAAM
-309 PPPAQTASDP
+309 PPPAKKASDA
-319 TLESQRVIAPT
+319 TLESQRVIAPM
-330 PTAERVETIPTL
+330 PIAERVETIPAL
-342 PPALPPTPIPT
+342 PPALPPIPVPT
-353 SETQVPSTP
+353 SETEVSSIP
-362 PPLSAASRTEP
+362 PPLPAASRTEP
-373 ANAMDELHRTSIAG
+373 ANAFDELHRTHIAG
-387 SAPAK
+387 SAPVK
-392 EFSVPK
+392 EFSLPK

-405 TRWVQPGEIIEI
+405 TRWVQSGELVEI
-417 RGVKIS
+417 REVKIS
-423 GGLFYSGVK
+423 GGLFYAGTN
-432 LATPRG
+432 LATPTG
-438 GNEPS
+438 GDEPS
-443 LVNGVLAVAPTGN
+443 LVNGRLSVAATGD
-456 YREPIGYQENYADL
+456 YREPSGYWGSYADL

-484 DRSDPECNYRYVMLF
+484 DRSDPECNSTYVIRF
-499 LYGIERRV
+499 LYGLERRV
-507 LIDGADE
+507 VLDGVRE
-514 PDSKQGWPAIKEAL
+514 PDSKQDWPVIKATL
-528 RQLEA
+528 RQLDA
-533 AYGKIHTVIRFQINS
+533 VYGKADGRIRSYTNS

-558 GEKLYTKPLPSFQR
+558 GEKLYTKPLPNFQR

-591 APIPARL
+591 VPIPAHL

-649 SRQTFSPAFYG
+649 SRQTFSPALYG
-660 NSFKPKTFG
+660 TSLKPKTFG

-727 KAALQLLVDEVQGR
+727 KAALQVLVDEVQGR
-741 AITLPL
+741 TITLPL
-747 TQLADRFGNGGAPL
+747 TQLADRFGNGGASL

-775 THIGMEPN
+775 AHIGMEPN

-793 ADPVVLFALLP
+793 TDPVVLFALLP
-804 GQTHQAQ
+804 DQTHQAQ

-924 ETKRVFT
+924 ETKRVFS

-939 RSTTTVEPTK
+939 RSTTKVEPAK

-972 AGIFTEDVPEPTIE
+972 TGIFTEDVPEPIIE
-986 PQALPLPSQEAASN
+986 PQALPLPSQEATAT